1 MDRRGDSSNA
11 KYGGNHSYT
20 VPEYRRVGGGR
31 VMGLPDNLRI
41 DRSVTKSGTI
51 TLVDKSKKVKNK
63 IKKRYVLMF
72 YIIETKQ
79 IHRFRLCL
87 ERIGQ
92 DIKKVKKRGIFFL

>member
-51 TLVDKSKKVKNK
+51 TLVDKSQKVQKKLAE
-63 IKKRYVLMF
+63 KKK
-72 YIIETKQ
+72 E
-79 IHRFRLCL
+79 
-87 ERIGQ
+87 
-92 DIKKVKKRGIFFL
+92 DIY